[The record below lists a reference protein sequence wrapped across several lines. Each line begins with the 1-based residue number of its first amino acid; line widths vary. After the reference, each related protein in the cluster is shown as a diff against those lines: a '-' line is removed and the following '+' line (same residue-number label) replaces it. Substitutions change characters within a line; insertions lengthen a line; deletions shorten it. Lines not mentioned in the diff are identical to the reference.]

1 MDIRHQA
8 EGTHAARRALAL
20 PRFTVRPITV
30 SLTML
35 VALVAIFTIGQS
47 SFLSA
52 YNVTTILNAVV
63 ILLAVGL
70 GQMCVI
76 LTGGIDL
83 SVGSTMAL
91 VSVVFM
97 MTIGRLGAA
106 AYPLVLALGVV
117 AGLLNGIIVS
127 KLRIPSFIATLGTQ
141 GLLVSIAYMLSA
153 EPLSAPDNM
162 YAVLDLVNGKL
173 GPVQAVW
180 LIGAALFAVFFVMQR
195 FTPLGRQIIYI
206 GANER
211 MSWLAGLDIDRARIL
226 AFAFAGLGAA
236 VAGVVLSA
244 TLYSGYPSIGA
255 VYVLNSIAVVTV
267 GGTAMTGGAGGVVN
281 TLVGA
286 LIMGVIQN
294 GLTVVGVDVYGQQ
307 VFLGILIIAAVA
319 VTFDR
324 SKVAVIK

>member
-1 MDIRHQA
+1 MKRTRLIQPL
-8 EGTHAARRALAL
+8 TIALAL
-20 PRFTVRPITV
+20 LVLLVATFTVGNP
-30 SLTML
+30 
-35 VALVAIFTIGQS
+35 
-47 SFLSA
+47 SFLSV
-52 YNVTTILNAVV
+52 YNVGTILTAVA

-70 GQMCVI
+70 GQACVI

-83 SVGSTMAL
+83 SVGSIMSL
-91 VSVVFM
+91 VSVVLM
-97 MTIGRLGAA
+97 LTLGRLGMA
-106 AYPLVLALGVV
+106 AYPLVLGIGVG
-117 AGLLNGIIVS
+117 AGLINGLIVS

-141 GLLVSIAYMLSA
+141 GLLVSLAYLLS
-153 EPLSAPDNM
+153 EGPLSTPENS
-162 YAVLDLVNGKL
+162 YGVLDLVNGHL

-180 LIGAALFAVFFVMQR
+180 LISAGMFVVYYAMQR
-195 FTPLGRQIIYI
+195 FTPAGRQIVYI

-211 MSWLAGLDIDRARIL
+211 MSWLAGLDIDRSRIL
-226 AFAFAGLGAA
+226 AFAFSGFGAA

-244 TLYSGYPSIGA
+244 TLYSGYPTMGLP
-255 VYVLNSIAVVTV
+255 YVLNSIAVVVV

-307 VFLGILIIAAVA
+307 VFLGILVIIAVA

-324 SKVAVIK
+324 AKVAIIK

>member
-1 MDIRHQA
+1 MKRSRLIQPLTIA
-8 EGTHAARRALAL
+8 MALLVLLVAM
-20 PRFTVRPITV
+20 FTV
-30 SLTML
+30 
-35 VALVAIFTIGQS
+35 GNS

-52 YNVTTILNAVV
+52 YNVGTILTAVT

-70 GQMCVI
+70 GQACVI

-83 SVGSTMAL
+83 SVGSIMSL
-91 VSVVFM
+91 VSVVLM
-97 MTIGRLGAA
+97 LTLGRLGLA
-106 AYPLVLALGVV
+106 AYPLVLLIGLG
-117 AGLLNGIIVS
+117 AGILNGLIVS

-141 GLLVSIAYMLSA
+141 GVLVSLAYLLS
-153 EPLSAPDNM
+153 EGPLSTPENS
-162 YAVLDLVNGKL
+162 YGVLDLVNGHL

-180 LIGAALFAVFFVMQR
+180 IISACMFAIYYAMQR
-195 FTPLGRQIIYI
+195 FTPAGRQIVYI

-226 AFAFAGLGAA
+226 AFAFSGFGAA

-244 TLYSGYPSIGA
+244 TLYSGYPTMGLP
-255 VYVLNSIAVVTV
+255 YVLNSIAVVVV

-307 VFLGILIIAAVA
+307 VFLGILVIIAVA

-324 SKVAVIK
+324 AKVAIIK

>member
-1 MDIRHQA
+1 MKRSRLIQPL
-8 EGTHAARRALAL
+8 TIALAL
-20 PRFTVRPITV
+20 LVLLVATFTVGNP
-30 SLTML
+30 
-35 VALVAIFTIGQS
+35 
-47 SFLSA
+47 SFLSV
-52 YNVTTILNAVV
+52 YNVGTILTAVA

-70 GQMCVI
+70 GQACVI

-83 SVGSTMAL
+83 SVGSIMSL
-91 VSVVFM
+91 VSVVLM
-97 MTIGRLGAA
+97 LTLGRLGLA
-106 AYPLVLALGVV
+106 AYPLVLGIGVG
-117 AGLLNGIIVS
+117 AGLINGLIVS

-141 GLLVSIAYMLSA
+141 GLLVSLAYLLS
-153 EPLSAPDNM
+153 EGPLSTPENS
-162 YAVLDLVNGKL
+162 YGVLDLVNGHL

-180 LIGAALFAVFFVMQR
+180 IISVGMFAVYYAMQR
-195 FTPLGRQIIYI
+195 FTPAGRQIVYI

-211 MSWLAGLDIDRARIL
+211 MSWLAGLDIDRSRIL
-226 AFAFAGLGAA
+226 AFAFSGFGAA

-244 TLYSGYPSIGA
+244 TLYSGYPTMGLP
-255 VYVLNSIAVVTV
+255 YVLNSIAVVVV

-307 VFLGILIIAAVA
+307 VFLGILVIIAVA

-324 SKVAVIK
+324 AKVAIIK